1 LDVPVEKKG
10 NRACPQ
16 GDGRGVSLG
25 GFYKIQE
32 VQWDTRR
39 GFIGEVLGLLDGR
52 SLQAG
57 GMVCG
62 VLRA

>member
-1 LDVPVEKKG
+1 MS
-10 NRACPQ
+10 A
-16 GDGRGVSLG
+16 GRWQGVSLG